1 MRVLE
6 VNSDF
11 FDIIVNFFES
21 LNVDPP
27 IGFDKLQFI
36 KIDLF
41 LVTQFIDILFFLT
54 EILGL
59 MMDSGLINFIF
70 DNGDHFG
77 ELESSGFNLLS
88 FLQAVSFIV
97 VTKKINTILQ
107 ELESLFKS
115 FDYLL
120 KLTRQLFL
128 VELGKLMDLS

>member
-1 MRVLE
+1 M
-6 VNSDF
+6 
-11 FDIIVNFFES
+11 NFFES

-88 FLQAVSFIV
+88 FLQTVSFIV

-128 VELGKLMDLS
+128 VELGKLMYLS

>member
-1 MRVLE
+1 M
-6 VNSDF
+6 
-11 FDIIVNFFES
+11 NFFES

-128 VELGKLMDLS
+128 VELGKLMYLS